1 MEFLLQRRKFF
12 REENTYICH
21 ENIQFC
27 KTLQCKPTNL
37 MSIVISSFFWGGGR
51 IVSVVTLVNNKDLL
65 STVKSRKYYPKKI
78 SVTRIIKKAFPA
90 SEMLFIIL

>member
-1 MEFLLQRRKFF
+1 MEFLWQPRKFF

-37 MSIVISSFFWGGGR
+37 MSIVISSFFFGGG